1 MNRPPAARR
10 APEAREAD
18 PTWARTGQPQR
29 RWLALRSPRREP
41 TRARTRCARAEGAA
55 RGRAARHGGPR
66 AEGGG
71 GHQDRR
77 HLDEGAW
84 RRVNGGETSGARV
97 STTRARVR
105 SAYDGER
112 ECGARFGGRDG
123 RVAVRVRVASRRARA
138 DSKPKPRGRL
148 TSSAPLILAPVGAP
162 PGSAFRRGSSPRAS
176 SARRSA
182 RSWDGSGQARESDNR
197 RGRGGNEIHRE
208 GRAPRATAST
218 AGPAAQ
224 LDAPLLPTLK
234 LTRKTAL
241 SVVPVGRNAWVV
253 RGALDARECDAIREA
268 ADARAGIRMRR
279 AEARSSVSASG
290 TTAEPGTT
298 TKR

>member
-41 TRARTRCARAEGAA
+41 TPREHGARAAGAA

-77 HLDEGAW
+77 HRDEGAW

-176 SARRSA
+176 SACA
-182 RSWDGSGQARESDNR
+182 
-197 RGRGGNEIHRE
+197 
-208 GRAPRATAST
+208 
-218 AGPAAQ
+218 
-224 LDAPLLPTLK
+224 
-234 LTRKTAL
+234 AL
-241 SVVPVGRNAWVV
+241 SPQLGWVGPGPRIQQSAWAWGQRNPP
-253 RGALDARECDAIREA
+253 RR
-268 ADARAGIRMRR
+268 ARAEGPRR
-279 AEARSSVSASG
+279 QPPGQQRSSM
-290 TTAEPGTT
+290 P
-298 TKR
+298 RFCPR